1 MMVPHTCVLGRSVMS
16 DSVRPHGPQPARL
29 LYPWASPGKNTGVG
43 CRALLQGTFPTEG
56 WERSLAPPALAGK
69 LFPTRAT
76 RKPQGRGPLAYR
88 NTLGKTQRSRTQPCL
103 EVS

>member
-43 CRALLQGTFPTEG
+43 CRALLQGSFPTG
-56 WERSLAPPALAGK
+56 DRTWASCLLHWHTSPLPAVRLVDHMYPSNPAQVLSTCNLQK
-69 LFPTRAT
+69 
-76 RKPQGRGPLAYR
+76 
-88 NTLGKTQRSRTQPCL
+88 
-103 EVS
+103 